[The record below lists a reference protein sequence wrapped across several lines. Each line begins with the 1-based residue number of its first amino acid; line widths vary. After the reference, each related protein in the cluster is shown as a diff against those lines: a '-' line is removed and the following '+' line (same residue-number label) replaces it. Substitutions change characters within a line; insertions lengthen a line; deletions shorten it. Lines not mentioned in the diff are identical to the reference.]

1 MIVAKRQSD
10 FEGQET
16 MLQLKATEMGIFI
29 DQMPKCHC
37 ELAGEVIEYA

>member
-29 DQMPKCHC
+29 D
-37 ELAGEVIEYA
+37 